1 MIILG
6 LFLSL
11 SALVFWSIH
20 NDNHLRYGLVLLL
33 GVSLMVVDVMVPY
46 EVSER
51 LITTTDY
58 EAYDL
63 PIVSGRAGIILE
75 RKSTPA
81 FPLVLSSRKVEYTF
95 LDWVNE

>member
-20 NDNHLRYGLVLLL
+20 NDNHLRYGLMLLF
-33 GVSLMVVDVMVPY
+33 GISLMVVDVVVPY
-46 EVSER
+46 EGSER

-63 PIVSGRAGIILE
+63 PIVSGQAGIILE

-81 FPLVLSSRKVEYTF
+81 FPLVLSSRKVENTF
-95 LDWVNE
+95 LDWANE

>member
-33 GVSLMVVDVMVPY
+33 GISLMVVDVMVPY

-51 LITTTDY
+51 LVTTTDY
-58 EAYDL
+58 ETYDL
-63 PIVSGRAGIILE
+63 PIVSGRAGIVLE
-75 RKSTPA
+75 RKSVPVFPA
-81 FPLVLSSRKVEYTF
+81 AIANRNTEYMF

>member
-1 MIILG
+1 
-6 LFLSL
+6 
-11 SALVFWSIH
+11 
-20 NDNHLRYGLVLLL
+20 
-33 GVSLMVVDVMVPY
+33 MVVDVMVPY

-51 LITTTDY
+51 LVTTTDY

>member
-20 NDNHLRYGLVLLL
+20 NDNHLRYGLMLLF
-33 GVSLMVVDVMVPY
+33 GISLMVVDVMVPY